1 MARAVVLRGEP
12 VGRAERGGGCQ
23 LGVGQ
28 LPGAVR
34 ERLGEELIDELL
46 AGARSEEEIV
56 GPGGLLAQL
65 SGRLVERA
73 IDAGLSEQLGSERGQ
88 APPGGSGGQPER
100 TTAEDAAQRSRG
112 ADRDA

>member
-1 MARAVVLRGEP
+1 MKDRWVAPPFRGASP
-12 VGRAERGGGCQ
+12 WGERSGVAGCQ

-65 SGRLVERA
+65 SGRLVDRPRT
-73 IDAGLSEQLGSERGQ
+73 S
-88 APPGGSGGQPER
+88 GGS
-100 TTAEDAAQRSRG
+100 RSRRG
-112 ADRDA
+112 GSTRSGLIYRR